1 MDKASHAERRP
12 ADPEGTPLRVALVW
26 RGDPRAP
33 DLPTKHRTRLQPL
46 AGALAEAG
54 MEVEWV
60 ACADDAVEAVRDR
73 LLRCDGAMVWV
84 NPLDDGRDRS
94 RLDPMLR
101 GVARAGV
108 WVSAHPDVIL
118 KMGTKEVLFR
128 TRDLGWGADTDL
140 YETFEAFRDRFPARL
155 GAGAPRVLKPNRGN
169 GGQGVWKV
177 QPDRRVAAGR
187 PGAPAPASDAARVVV
202 QAAADDRV
210 EVVPVP
216 EFIERCRP
224 YFSGAGC
231 MVDQAFQPRVGE
243 GMVRCYLSLDKVVGF
258 SEQWPRVAATKA
270 GAPALGM
277 ASAKTM
283 HGPAAAPFQR
293 LRRMV
298 EDTWLPS
305 MLGVL
310 DLAPA
315 ALPAI
320 WDADFLLGQPGAS
333 GEDTY
338 VLCEI
343 NVSSVLP
350 FPDTAVGSVA
360 RTAAKCMEAARRT
373 RRGPRSAA

>member
-1 MDKASHAERRP
+1 M
-12 ADPEGTPLRVALVW
+12 
-26 RGDPRAP
+26 
-33 DLPTKHRTRLQPL
+33 
-46 AGALAEAG
+46 
-54 MEVEWV
+54 
-60 ACADDAVEAVRDR
+60 
-73 LLRCDGAMVWV
+73 
-84 NPLDDGRDRS
+84 
-94 RLDPMLR
+94 
-101 GVARAGV
+101 
-108 WVSAHPDVIL
+108 
-118 KMGTKEVLFR
+118 
-128 TRDLGWGADTDL
+128 
-140 YETFEAFRDRFPARL
+140 
-155 GAGAPRVLKPNRGN
+155 
-169 GGQGVWKV
+169 
-177 QPDRRVAAGR
+177 
-187 PGAPAPASDAARVVV
+187 VVV
-202 QAAADDRV
+202 QAAADDGV

-258 SEQWPRVAATKA
+258 SEQWPRDAATKA

-320 WDADFLLGQPGAS
+320 WDADFLLGPPDAA

-350 FPDTAVGSVA
+350 FPDAAAGSVA
-360 RTAAKCMEAARRT
+360 RTAAKCMEAAKRT
-373 RRGPRSAA
+373 RRGPRATA